1 MHKEN
6 KNQVLY
12 LFKRNGAVVFLL
24 ICNAMCVIC
33 LGMWEKKNVCVC
45 RVGLEG
51 QSLGSAAESQD
62 AREDRV
68 S

>member
-6 KNQVLY
+6 KNQVLD
-12 LFKRNGAVVFLL
+12 LLKRSGAVVFLL

-33 LGMWEKKNVCVC
+33 LGMWGKKKCVC